1 MYVKYS
7 PVDHSHYT
15 RMSERKLKL
24 ITISRDSRT
33 ADDGGARTGPTEPDE
48 ENVFDLQAPDI
59 ASAISVLVS
68 LCVRCNRGVSQKKR
82 VGTWGKARRSNFRR
96 TWTWLYYVA
105 WAWLVLSCPAC
116 LDASFPPGPIFV
128 PWVHYSKRAI
138 GSIVSVCTE

>member
-68 LCVRCNRGVSQKKR
+68 LCVRCNRGLV
-82 VGTWGKARRSNFRR
+82 RRSGLAHGARSGE
-96 TWTWLYYVA
+96 A
-105 WAWLVLSCPAC
+105 
-116 LDASFPPGPIFV
+116 IFGELGLG
-128 PWVHYSKRAI
+128 Y
-138 GSIVSVCTE
+138 TM